1 MKQKTKL
8 FKLREDHNKHKDDA
22 QDALSYYWTQSV
34 QTQAKYAQITSLL
47 SRSCRTK
54 NEDATLS
61 ELQREYSAF
70 VSADY
75 MMSKNLP
82 YWGESPQPAKTYY
95 QMKLVCDGFGI
106 VDHSQQKNYT
116 YLCDE
121 LAAGSKNSDHTISF
135 FQHFTD
141 THIDSWVRN
150 ITFCLDNARVCK
162 NKYLLAWANELVEQG
177 RFESVRFFYLVVGH
191 TKFEPDILFAS
202 VAKTF
207 YKRDV
212 FCIEML
218 QAIAEQY
225 STSYL
230 FGADQIQQWQSVLEE
245 KYLPLPGI
253 TKLHVHDFFTSIISG
268 CTTLRCK
275 DNCYNGSLATIPL
288 KKPQCNVDCS
298 SPYSYALISSTLS
311 NEKLQQ
317 LTEQHDRFI
326 KADVDGYIR
335 PSFLHIPPQAK
346 ASNSSATITTSANGK
361 TKRACSLCDG
371 KGHVL
376 PGKKR
381 HSEKYCPVAAK
392 QAKN

>member
-1 MKQKTKL
+1 MCIQFTFLEEIMEHKSKL
-8 FKLREDHNKHKDDA
+8 LKLREDHNKHKDDA
-22 QDALSYYWTQSV
+22 QDALSYYRTQSV

-47 SRSCRTK
+47 NRSCRTK
-54 NEDATLS
+54 TEDETLS
-61 ELQREYSAF
+61 QLQHEYSAF

-95 QMKLVCDGFGI
+95 QMKLVCDVFGI
-106 VDHSQQKNYT
+106 VDHSQQKSYT

-135 FQHFTD
+135 FQHFID

-162 NKYLLAWANELVEQG
+162 NRYLLAWANELVEQG

-191 TKFEPDILFAS
+191 TKFEPDRLFAS

-207 YKRDV
+207 YKREV

-230 FGADQIQQWQSVLEE
+230 FGADQILQWQSVLEE

-253 TKLHVHDFFTSIISG
+253 TKLHDFVTSTMSG
-268 CTTLRCK
+268 CTVLRCK

-298 SPYSYALISSTLS
+298 NPSSYVLISPTLS

-326 KADVDGYIR
+326 RADVDGYIR
-335 PSFLHIPPQAK
+335 PSFLLIPSQVK
-346 ASNSSATITTSANGK
+346 ASNSSTTTSANDK
-361 TKRACSLCDG
+361 KKRACPRCDG
-371 KGHVL
+371 KGHIL
-376 PGKKR
+376 PGK
-381 HSEKYCPVAAK
+381 SVIIV
-392 QAKN
+392 KNFVL